1 MDILQNA
8 PEIASFTAE
17 SGIAIG
23 TFVGVVALLLFDVT
37 HLTIAAMLG
46 AILIVLVNVMN
57 LSQAIGYIGQ
67 SHSTLALFFG
77 IMVLVR
83 SFEPTKVFDWLA
95 VRVIKLT
102 KGNGT
107 YLLLAVVALTTVFS
121 AFIPNATTVIL
132 LAPVIPPI
140 AAILAIDAVPL
151 LILMVITANS
161 AGLLTFLGDPVNYIV
176 GERIGL
182 NFIKYMQTMSLSGVV
197 AIITLLCF
205 LPLLFRD
212 TWGKQLGS
220 MDHLPDPQI
229 NHPRVLICGC
239 MIVGLVLVVT
249 IVGENFPVP
258 IAPATVA
265 LAGALLAL
273 ILSHHSRIDT
283 VPHILR
289 DVDWSTLIF
298 FMGFFVMVGSLE
310 KTGVVDVLSEFMVG
324 LMGKNIALAC
334 IVLVLVTGVISSV
347 APNIPLVVAMVPLV
361 REYINS
367 SGLGGGGAVVSA
379 QVLPLYYS
387 MAIGASLGG
396 NGTLAGASANIVAA
410 GIAESHNL
418 KISFQR
424 FLIYGVPITLAQL
437 ATACLFVG
445 VAYLRG

>member
-1 MDILQNA
+1 MEILPNT
-8 PEIASFTAE
+8 EIITAVTPQA
-17 SGIAIG
+17 GIAIG

-46 AILIVLVNVMN
+46 AIFIVLAN
-57 LSQAIGYIGQ
+57 LMSLTQAIGYIGQ

-77 IMVLVR
+77 VMVLVR

-107 YLLLAVVALTTVFS
+107 YLLLAVVALTSFFS

-132 LAPVIPPI
+132 LAPIIPPI
-140 AAILAIDAVPL
+140 AEILAIDAVPL

-182 NFIKYMQTMSLSGVV
+182 NFVKYLQTMSLSGVV
-197 AIITLLCF
+197 ALATLLCF

-212 TWGKQLGS
+212 VWGKQLDS
-220 MDHLPDPQI
+220 MEHLPNPQI

-239 MIVGLVLVVT
+239 VIVCLVLVGS

-265 LAGALLAL
+265 LAGAVLAM
-273 ILSHHSRIDT
+273 ILAHHSRIDT

-298 FMGFFVMVGSLE
+298 FMGFFVIVGSLE
-310 KTGVVDVLSEFMVG
+310 ETGVVSTISNFMVG
-324 LMGKNIALAC
+324 VMGNNIALAC
-334 IVLVLVTGVISSV
+334 LVLVVVTGLISSV

-361 REYINS
+361 REYIRSAGFTDS
-367 SGLGGGGAVVSA
+367 SVLPD
-379 QVLPLYYS
+379 QVLALYYS

-424 FLIYGVPITLAQL
+424 FLYYGVPITLAQL
-437 ATACLFVG
+437 VTACIFVA